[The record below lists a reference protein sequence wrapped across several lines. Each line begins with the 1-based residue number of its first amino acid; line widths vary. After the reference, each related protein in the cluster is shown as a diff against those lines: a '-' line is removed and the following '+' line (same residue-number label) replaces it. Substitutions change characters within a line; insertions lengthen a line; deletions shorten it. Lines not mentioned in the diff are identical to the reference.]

1 MSTTHITQLPSCL
14 TSLLCTVGQNV
25 FWSYIIILKYPGT
38 CLKNFVVPQEC
49 NLKADAQN
57 WAAQNWQNLR
67 FSKIFLSYW
76 TTILTFKCDFERFF
90 PFYVWPARPCV
101 QLDTTLLA
109 PTVDQKWV
117 QKWFTLF
124 TSNEGELCKGG

>member
-90 PFYVWPARPCV
+90 SLLCLACPTLCATWHYTPCPDCRPEMSSEV
-101 QLDTTLLA
+101 IYTLHLQRRRA
-109 PTVDQKWV
+109 M
-117 QKWFTLF
+117 
-124 TSNEGELCKGG
+124 